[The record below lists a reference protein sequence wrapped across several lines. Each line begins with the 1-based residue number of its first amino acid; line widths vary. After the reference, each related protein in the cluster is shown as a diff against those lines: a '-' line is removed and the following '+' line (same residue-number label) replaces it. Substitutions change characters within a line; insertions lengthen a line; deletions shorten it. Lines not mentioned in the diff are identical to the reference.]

1 MNTEKWFLR
10 NKIWGT
16 LTLVWMI
23 IALGAIFVYVP
34 TEKNMGIVQRIFYF
48 HVSSAW
54 LAFLSFGVVFIA
66 SILFLWKKSEKW
78 DVVGVTSAEIGVIF
92 TSLVLLTGPLWAKP
106 SWNTWWTWDPRL
118 STTVVLWFIYVSYLM
133 LRAFTIREEKGA
145 RIAAVFGIIGFID
158 VPIVFMSI
166 RWWKTIHPVVIGS
179 SDIGLAPKMIVTM
192 IISLIAFTFLYIWL
206 FSLRISIERARREI
220 KRIRNKLMD

>member
-1 MNTEKWFLR
+1 MNAEKWFLR
-10 NKIWGT
+10 SKIWAA

-23 IALGAIFVYVP
+23 IALGAIFIYVP

-54 LAFLSFGVVFIA
+54 LAFVAFGVVFVA
-66 SILFLWKKSEKW
+66 SILFLWKKLDKW
-78 DVVGVTSAEIGVIF
+78 DVAAASSAEIGVIF

-106 SWNTWWTWDPRL
+106 TWNTWWTWDPRL

-133 LRAFTIREEKGA
+133 LRAFAIREEKGA
-145 RIAAVFGIIGFID
+145 KIAAVFGIIGFVD
-158 VPIVFMSI
+158 VPLVFMSI
-166 RWWKTIHPVVIGS
+166 RWWRTIHPVVIKS
-179 SDIGLAPKMIVTM
+179 SDMGLAPQMVVTM

-206 FSLRISIERARREI
+206 FSLRASIERSRREI
-220 KRIRNKLMD
+220 KMIRNKLIN